1 MQIQAQRTIVAYYYG
16 HPVLSLARRDISLGI
31 NLYKS
36 SYNIYITLTCIYFE
50 HIICAAGKE
59 KTYNLCPMCTET
71 YWYIWGLSQ
80 IFFYLTQKENKLSTL
95 RFKNFLKKKTEKKIW
110 NEKSNGYNYKRN
122 TCILK
127 WNPNLVLREN
137 TNREK
142 N

>member
-59 KTYNLCPMCTET
+59 KHIICAPCALKLIDTYEGCLK
-71 YWYIWGLSQ
+71 Y
-80 IFFYLTQKENKLSTL
+80 FF
-95 RFKNFLKKKTEKKIW
+95 I
-110 NEKSNGYNYKRN
+110 
-122 TCILK
+122 
-127 WNPNLVLREN
+127 
-137 TNREK
+137 
-142 N
+142 